1 MIYYRIKLIDIDAQQ
16 KYSNTISLK
25 LGTTTNGGVL
35 VHPIPFTNRLTV
47 TYVAEM
53 DENIT
58 LELLDMSGRV
68 IVRSEKR
75 VTKGLNNAVLDNLE
89 SLSSSQYL
97 LRIVPSGD
105 GETQIIR
112 VNK

>member
-1 MIYYRIKLIDIDAQQ
+1 
-16 KYSNTISLK
+16 
-25 LGTTTNGGVL
+25 
-35 VHPIPFTNRLTV
+35 
-47 TYVAEM
+47 
-53 DENIT
+53 
-58 LELLDMSGRV
+58 LDMSGRV
-68 IVRSEKR
+68 IARSEKP

-105 GETQIIR
+105 GETQVIR